1 MARRT
6 FGLWDARRKGWNHPG
21 LQPLRF
27 RDPIVRYI
35 IHSRIRAGAILTSDS
50 EVGIDGSTSLAD
62 NFANC
67 GGKLEHGGAF
77 RQLWMSSLEILLIR
91 VQLPDSSA
99 FTCTWRTTVGSSQSS
114 YTIV

>member
-27 RDPIVRYI
+27 RDLIVRYV
-35 IHSRIRAGAILTSDS
+35 IHSRVRAGAILAIDS
-50 EVGIDGSTSLAD
+50 EVGIDGSTSLAY

-67 GGKLEHGGAF
+67 GGKLEHGNVVGK
-77 RQLWMSSLEILLIR
+77 MD
-91 VQLPDSSA
+91 VQPGTLFFTGSA
-99 FTCTWRTTVGSSQSS
+99 V
-114 YTIV
+114 